1 MATKPNYNNFT
12 KAAAIK
18 ALQELQEL
26 LFGKKKPENNFDVT
40 TLILS
45 GYSYR
50 IKTIKA
56 TINTGKGGALMFIE
70 EMRKAGMHDKAIA
83 EYIEVFTHGEY
94 FKLSDIHI
102 IKK

>member
-1 MATKPNYNNFT
+1 MPTKPNYNNFT

-18 ALQELQEL
+18 ALQEL
-26 LFGKKKPENNFDVT
+26 LFGKKKPEDNLDVT

-45 GYSYR
+45 GYPYR

-83 EYIEVFTHGEY
+83 EYIEVFTHGDY
-94 FKLSDIHI
+94 HKLSEIHI